1 MEKQKSPHT
10 GRKAGFAAGFLIALF
25 LFVLLRAGQYC
36 NSMYQGVANSR
47 ATGLAAVAGGFDNP
61 MALWNSTS
69 LVDVLF
75 QTSFSRAGGTYLQRG
90 ASEDQSRKII
100 RSGNLQIEAAEPAA
114 AAEEIQRIAKRLG
127 GDVLNSSLNNPFSE
141 KPEISL
147 LVHVPAGQL
156 DQLREEI
163 RNLGVYLDS
172 ERIEARDVGKDYVD
186 MEATLRNEEAKEAQY
201 LSLLKRASTVHDA
214 LEVSTHLSE
223 VRGTIEKTKGEMQYL
238 ARQVEM
244 SSLEIVIL
252 GESRIGSLN
261 LRPLYRLKTAGQNAI
276 SAVIDFVAT
285 FVMVL
290 SYLPAILLW
299 VAALFLL
306 AALAWRIIRW
316 LWRILGF
323 RNRST
328 V

>member
-25 LFVLLRAGQYC
+25 LFVLLRAGQYY

-100 RSGNLQIEAAEPAA
+100 RSGNLQIEAAAPAA
-114 AAEEIQRIAKRLG
+114 VAEQIQGIAKRLG
-127 GDVLNSSLNNPFSE
+127 GDVLNSSLNNSSSD

-147 LVHVPAGQL
+147 LVHVPAAQL
-156 DQLREEI
+156 DQLREQI
-163 RNLGVYLDS
+163 RGLHVHLNW
-172 ERIEARDVGKDYVD
+172 ERVASRDVGKEYVD
-186 MEATLRNEEAKEAQY
+186 TQATLRNEEAKEAQY
-201 LSLLKRASTVHDA
+201 LTLLKRATTVHDT
-214 LEVSTHLSE
+214 LEVSTQLSE

-238 ARQVEM
+238 ERQIAM
-244 SSLEIVIL
+244 SSLEIGIV
-252 GESRIGSLN
+252 GENRIGFLN
-261 LRPLYRLKTAGQNAI
+261 LRPLYRLKLAGENAI
-276 SAVIDFVAT
+276 SSLADFLVG
-285 FVMVL
+285 FL
-290 SYLPAILLW
+290 ILLSS
-299 VAALFLL
+299 LPPPLL
-306 AALAWRIIRW
+306 WTAP
-316 LWRILGF
+316 
-323 RNRST
+323 SS
-328 V
+328 